1 MENFDKEFEEWKQK
15 HQQKQNAEYL
25 GTIAMMLKDKEM
37 FEIYS
42 NNGVKVSVLALN
54 VSFVCKHCGKIIN
67 TFTSDLNPMR
77 ECDIKQK
84 RKELLKGITKTPKTK
99 TFNVKIPCSCGKVNK
114 ISYDVSLTENIE
126 GDIETTIGFLGEVGK

>member
-25 GTIAMMLKDKEM
+25 GAVAMMLKNKEM

-42 NNGVKVSVLALN
+42 NNGVKVSVLAMSM
-54 VSFVCKHCGKIIN
+54 SFVCKYCGKVVD
-67 TFTSDLNPMR
+67 TFLGELVP
-77 ECDIKQK
+77 CDIKQK

-99 TFNVKIPCSCGKVNK
+99 TLKIKMPCHCGKINE
-114 ISYDVSLTENIE
+114 ISYDIFTTEDDFNLKN
-126 GDIETTIGFLGEVGK
+126 GAFLGEVGK